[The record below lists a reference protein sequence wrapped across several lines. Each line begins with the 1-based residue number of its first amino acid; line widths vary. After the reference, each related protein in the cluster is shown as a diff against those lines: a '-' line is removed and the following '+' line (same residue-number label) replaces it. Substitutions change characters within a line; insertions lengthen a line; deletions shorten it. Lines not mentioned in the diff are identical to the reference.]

1 MMRPIR
7 YLPLIVVFLAA
18 LSCGRKES
26 PALPAADNVHNLLVQ
41 EDVLPVDDQAGAPM
55 AASEDSLRLASP
67 APEEGLLQ
75 YDEGRDSLVSR
86 FVGIEEDV
94 AVKTSDNMD
103 DPLAGLFDAPTDTTA
118 AAMQN
123 VTNDVNE
130 DRYEPTADTTVVSSI
145 NMALAREEQKNRQ
158 DSVSIKSADTVMAD
172 PLPLPDS
179 AAIDRQTDSASMK
192 DDVFEDIFAVA
203 DTAVYVKLPVHKDIN
218 QQFNEGSVIDSTAD
232 VLPEEAVPSATRHHV
247 VTKNTLRTVLMFL
260 LGLTAVVFVVM
271 AVKLMMPDK
280 KAIVD
285 KASVLKEKVSAF
297 SITKKGAAKGAE
309 TANAASDTDESNPEN
324 KTSI

>member
-1 MMRPIR
+1 MTRPIR

-75 YDEGRDSLVSR
+75 YDEGRDSLASR

-94 AVKTSDNMD
+94 AVRTPDNMD
-103 DPLAGLFDAPTDTTA
+103 DPLAGLFDAPADTTA

-123 VTNDVNE
+123 VTNGVNE
-130 DRYEPTADTTVVSSI
+130 ERHESAADTTSMPSTD
-145 NMALAREEQKNRQ
+145 ASATREEQNAGL
-158 DSVSIKSADTVMAD
+158 DPVSIKSVDTTTID
-172 PLPLPDS
+172 PLPLSDS

-192 DDVFEDIFAVA
+192 DDIFEDIFALA

-218 QQFNEGSVIDSTAD
+218 QQFNEGSVIDSTSD

-271 AVKLMMPDK
+271 AVKLIMPDK

-285 KASVLKEKVSAF
+285 KASLLKEKISAF
-297 SITKKGAAKGAE
+297 GITKKGATKGAE
-309 TANAASDTDESNPEN
+309 KMNAIGDTDESNSDNE
-324 KTSI
+324 TSI